1 MPRRLRMEIEEA
13 MIKMDKHLLARFDVV
28 LLVLVG
34 LICCMGLL
42 NLFSGSVSLNALAQ
56 NHGYSPFIKQAIF
69 MVMGFILCFVA
80 LLFDYSK
87 LQKWNLLIY
96 GVGVA
101 LLVIVDAFG
110 NSAGGAQR
118 WIDLGIIKLQPSEIQ
133 KLILV
138 IVLASYYA
146 HREVKD
152 GYGIKDLIKPVLL
165 VLVPAC
171 LVFVQPDFGTAGI
184 LLIIAVAITLLA
196 GVRLSTLIPV
206 ALIGIILFVVI
217 WENVENLETLLGPY
231 HLKAY
236 QIKRIQTLF
245 HPELADPM
253 GQGYQILQSKIAI
266 GSGGLVGSGYLMG
279 TQAQLR
285 FLPERHTD
293 FAFAVW
299 GEEWGF
305 IGSFFF
311 VGIYMLFLLW
321 GLWIAMRARDRFGVL
336 LAYGVVMMIACQA
349 IINLLMVMALFPV
362 VGVPLPLV
370 SYGGSSLL
378 TTMLGVAI
386 LLNVRM
392 RCESAPAS
400 SARSQD

>member
-1 MPRRLRMEIEEA
+1 
-13 MIKMDKHLLARFDVV
+13 MDKNLLARFDVV
-28 LLVLVG
+28 LLLLVG
-34 LICCMGLL
+34 IVCAMGLL
-42 NLFSGSVSLNALAQ
+42 NLFSGSVSLDAIAQ
-56 NHGYSPFIKQAIF
+56 NHSRSPFVKQALF
-69 MVMGFILCFVA
+69 MAVGFGICIVSQV
-80 LLFDYSK
+80 FDYQL
-87 LQKWNLLIY
+87 LQKWNPLIY
-96 GVGVA
+96 GLGIVL
-101 LLVIVDAFG
+101 LLVVDVAG

-118 WIDLGIIKLQPSEIQ
+118 WINLGIIKLQPSEIQ

-138 IVLASYYA
+138 IALASYYA
-146 HREVKD
+146 RREVTE
-152 GYGIKDLIKPVLL
+152 GYGLKDLIMPGLIVF
-165 VLVPAC
+165 VPAI

-184 LLIIAVAITLLA
+184 LLIIAVAMTLLA
-196 GVRLSTLIPV
+196 GVRLSTLVPV
-206 ALIGIILFVVI
+206 ALIGIIMLVVV
-217 WENVENLETLLGPY
+217 WENVENMETLLGPY
-231 HLKAY
+231 LKAY

-266 GSGGLVGSGYLMG
+266 GSGGVAGSGYLMG

-305 IGSFFF
+305 IGSVFF
-311 VGIYMLFLLW
+311 VAVYMVFLLW

-336 LAYGVVMMIACQA
+336 LAYGVVLMIACQA

-392 RCESAPAS
+392 RCELAPP
-400 SARSQD
+400 SARGQD

>member
-1 MPRRLRMEIEEA
+1 M
-13 MIKMDKHLLARFDVV
+13 KMDRSLFARIDVA

-42 NLFSGSVSLNALAQ
+42 NLFSGSVSLNAIMSNYGQ
-56 NHGYSPFIKQAIF
+56 SPFLKQAIF
-69 MVMGFILCFVA
+69 MAAGFGICLA
-80 LLFDYSK
+80 LQFFDYQL
-87 LQKWNLLIY
+87 LQKWNWLIY
-96 GVGVA
+96 GLGLVLLFVVDVA
-101 LLVIVDAFG
+101 GD
-110 NSAGGAQR
+110 SAGGAQR
-118 WIDLGIIKLQPSEIQ
+118 WIDLGIIKLQPSEME

-138 IVLASYYA
+138 IGLASYYA
-146 HREVKD
+146 GREMID
-152 GYGIKDLIKPVLL
+152 GYGVKDLIGPALVVLF
-165 VLVPAC
+165 PAG

-184 LLIIAVAITLLA
+184 LLIIAVAMTLLA

-206 ALIGIILFVVI
+206 ALLGVVLLVLV
-217 WENVENLETLLGPY
+217 WESRSDMEELLKPY
-231 HLKAY
+231 LKAY
-236 QIKRIQTLF
+236 QIKRITTMF
-245 HPELADPM
+245 NPEMADPM

-266 GSGGLVGSGYLMG
+266 GSGGLVGSGYLEG

-305 IGSFFF
+305 IGSVFF
-311 VGIYMLFLLW
+311 VGVYMLFLLW
-321 GLWIAMRARDRFGVL
+321 GLLIAARARDRFGVL
-336 LAYGVVMMIACQA
+336 LAYGVVLMIACQA
-349 IINLLMVMALFPV
+349 IINLLMVMAYFPV

-392 RCESAPAS
+392 RCEPVSTVS
-400 SARSQD
+400 RSQD

>member
-1 MPRRLRMEIEEA
+1 ME
-13 MIKMDKHLLARFDVV
+13 KNLLARIDLV
-28 LLVLVG
+28 LLLLLG
-34 LICCMGLL
+34 LLCLMGLL
-42 NLFSGSVSLNALAQ
+42 NLFSGSVSLHSIMPYQ
-56 NHGYSPFIKQAIF
+56 GQSPFIKQAVF
-69 MVMGFILCFVA
+69 MAFGVILCFVA
-80 LLFDYSK
+80 VAPSCDYQS
-87 LQKWNLLIY
+87 LQKWNPLIY
-96 GVGVA
+96 SLGLM
-101 LLVIVDAFG
+101 LLVAVFFFG

-118 WIDLGIIKLQPSEIQ
+118 WIDLRIIKLQPSELV

-138 IVLASYYA
+138 ICLASYYA
-146 HREVKD
+146 NREVVE
-152 GYGIKDLIKPVLL
+152 GYGVKDLIIPGLL
-165 VLVPAC
+165 VLIPVG
-171 LVFVQPDFGTAGI
+171 LVFIQPDLGTAGI
-184 LLIIAVAITLLA
+184 LLIIAVAMTLLA

-206 ALIGIILFVVI
+206 ALVGVILVVTV
-217 WENVENLETLLGPY
+217 WGNGDNLESMLGS
-231 HLKAY
+231 HLKPY

-245 HPELADPM
+245 HPEVADPM

-266 GSGGLVGSGYLMG
+266 GSGGLTGSGYLEG

-305 IGSFFF
+305 VGGIFF
-311 VGIYMLFLLW
+311 VGVYMLFLLW
-321 GLWIAMRARDRFGVL
+321 GVLIAMRARDRFGVL
-336 LAYGVVMMIACQA
+336 LAFGVVFMIACQA

-362 VGVPLPLV
+362 VGVPLPLI

-392 RCESAPAS
+392 HSELAPAS
-400 SARSQD
+400 ARGQD

>member
-1 MPRRLRMEIEEA
+1 MM
-13 MIKMDKHLLARFDVV
+13 KMDKSLLARFDVV
-28 LLVLVG
+28 LLLLVG
-34 LICCMGLL
+34 LICGMGLV
-42 NLFSGSVSLNALAQ
+42 NLFSGSVSLDAIVQ
-56 NHGYSPFIKQAIF
+56 NHGQSPFIKQAVF
-69 MVMGFILCFVA
+69 MAVGFGLCVVA
-80 LLFDYSK
+80 QFFDYQL
-87 LQKWNLLIY
+87 LQKWNPLIY
-96 GVGVA
+96 GLGVV
-101 LLVIVDAFG
+101 LLFVVDVAG

-118 WIDLGIIKLQPSEIQ
+118 WINLGIIKLQPSEIQ

-138 IVLASYYA
+138 IALASYYA
-146 HREVKD
+146 RREVAD
-152 GYGIKDLIKPVLL
+152 GYGVKDLIMPALIVF
-165 VLVPAC
+165 VPAS

-184 LLIIAVAITLLA
+184 LLIIAVAMTLLA
-196 GVRLSTLIPV
+196 GVRFSTLIPV
-206 ALIGIILFVVI
+206 ALIGIIVLVVV
-217 WENVENLETLLGPY
+217 WENVENMEILLGPY
-231 HLKAY
+231 LKAY

-266 GSGGLVGSGYLMG
+266 GSGGLTGSGYLMG

-305 IGSFFF
+305 VGSVFF
-311 VGIYMLFLLW
+311 VGVYMLFLLW

-336 LAYGVVMMIACQA
+336 LAYGVVLMIACQA

-362 VGVPLPLV
+362 VGVPLPLI

-392 RCESAPAS
+392 RCELTPAS
-400 SARSQD
+400 ARGQD